1 MPYERVQV
9 YAFDEPFNRSLAV
22 VYGQVYIGEAHPVQG
37 LNLIEDKRYRVIQHL
52 MEQSAQLKTY
62 SDHIKA
68 IHSLV
73 MQNNLIEKGTG
84 IPAIDNVAYGQVID
98 EEKDKTEAVDDPRI
112 PEELKQ
118 LAAEYRDLVIEK
130 EKPDIIG
137 AFLSELGRKE

>member
-1 MPYERVQV
+1 M
-9 YAFDEPFNRSLAV
+9 
-22 VYGQVYIGEAHPVQG
+22 YGQVYIGEAHPVQG
-37 LNLIEDKRYRVIQHL
+37 LNLNKRYRVIQHL

-62 SDHIKA
+62 SDHIRA

>member
-1 MPYERVQV
+1 MPENTTTQKKT
-9 YAFDEPFNRSLAV
+9 NRSLAV

-37 LNLIEDKRYRVIQHL
+37 LNLNKRYRVIQHL

-62 SDHIKA
+62 SDHIRA

>member
-1 MPYERVQV
+1 
-9 YAFDEPFNRSLAV
+9 
-22 VYGQVYIGEAHPVQG
+22 
-37 LNLIEDKRYRVIQHL
+37 

-84 IPAIDNVAYGQVID
+84 IPAIDNVAYGQTID
-98 EEKDKTEAVDDPRI
+98 AEKDKTDGVDDPRI